1 MKEIEEFI
9 EDNMISII
17 YFSGSICGAC
27 DAIKEK
33 VLHVIK
39 DYKEVKFLEINA
51 VENKEIAAEYNIFS
65 LPILLLF
72 VNGKETLR
80 VGRYFDM
87 LDFKNS
93 IDRYYNMIF

>member
-51 VENKEIAAEYNIFS
+51 VENKEIAAEYNIFF
-65 LPILLLF
+65 I
-72 VNGKETLR
+72 T
-80 VGRYFDM
+80 YF
-87 LDFKNS
+87 
-93 IDRYYNMIF
+93 IVIC